1 MQTLME
7 TLPYETGHAGCSE
20 AKIPI
25 YREAKRKIAFSRSEL

>member
-25 YREAKRKIAFSRSEL
+25 YRETKWEITLSRSEL